1 VAASWLAALLLWLA
15 PLLGGSA
22 DRPYALAV
30 GALCAVACL
39 LRAARQGA
47 EAPVSFAAVG
57 LLLAQG
63 LSLLQIIPLPPT
75 LRGALAAGS
84 DADLRQILHGI
95 TEASAWL
102 PLSVDA
108 ASTLN
113 EAASL
118 GGILCL
124 LLAFSVSQAEGTATA
139 ATSAWPGA
147 LPYRWTVVV
156 MAAAATVAVLGM
168 LSALGLSL
176 PDQVRVPGQGTTRAL
191 FPAGLYNSNHMAA
204 LCGLGAL
211 LALAH
216 LLLPSGRLRAWAM
229 PVAAVTCGL
238 CNLALLGTLSRA
250 GILCWSAA
258 QLVLAVVVSRRQR
271 AVDDAAAPTA
281 SSLKWRWLVP
291 LAMVLS
297 WVVLSD
303 GNLAR
308 LSQRFSAQELSGL
321 LQPGSKVY
329 AWFDALP
336 ILRGHLWFGVGHGAG
351 ENILQHS
358 HALSGRM
365 RFAYLENQWLQL
377 IFDFGLL
384 GGVPLL
390 AMLFLFVRDAW
401 GKAVADARRASTDP
415 RSVAT
420 WLGLAAL
427 AVHNLFD
434 FNLAVLGVALPA
446 LTLVFCVEKHRFTW
460 PRWWVVTLSLATL
473 VMVAVAWRFAPS
485 HEEDGAV
492 LRRMASDPSTASDVL
507 VERAQAA
514 MRRHPL
520 DSHIAAVVAA
530 RLVMTGDPA
539 ARAWLNRALLANPR
553 DTLALRETARLLAT
567 QGRADEAL
575 LFLRQAIAHGD
586 DEDRG
591 RSLRRLV
598 ELAMD
603 ADAARSALPSDRD
616 LDALLDI
623 AGGQPQPRWML
634 IAELSA
640 LTLRDGLPA
649 TRAAYWLG
657 RSALAGRNPQAALSS
672 LSALLSASDDPP
684 VLLVADLIDFLAD
697 QGRLD
702 DAQKWARAALHR
714 RRVPEWLLALAR
726 VALRLTPP
734 NLTESRAL
742 LSEILSRPSDEA
754 PHTLRARAHE
764 LFAELEQV
772 AGNLHSALS
781 HRQTAAALRR
791 QNPTP

>member
-1 VAASWLAALLLWLA
+1 M
-15 PLLGGSA
+15 
-22 DRPYALAV
+22 
-30 GALCAVACL
+30 ACL
-39 LRAARQGA
+39 LRAGRQSA
-47 EAPVSFAAVG
+47 EVPVSFAAVG
-57 LLLAQG
+57 LLWAQG

-84 DADLRQILHGI
+84 DADLRRILQGI
-95 TEASAWL
+95 SEDSTWL

-118 GGILCL
+118 GGMLCL
-124 LLAFSVSQAEGTATA
+124 LLALAGAETEGTATA
-139 ATSAWPGA
+139 ESPARPKEPAC
-147 LPYRWTVVV
+147 RWTVVV
-156 MAAAATVAVLGM
+156 MGAAATVAVLGM

-176 PDQVRVPGQGTTRAL
+176 PDPVRVPGQGTTRAL

-216 LLLPSGRLRAWAM
+216 LLRPLDRLRPWAM
-229 PVAAVTCGL
+229 PASAVTCGL

-250 GILCWSAA
+250 GILCWFAA
-258 QLVLAVVVSRRQR
+258 QLVLAVVVHRRRR
-271 AVDDAAAPTA
+271 ATEDAAAPTLR
-281 SSLKWRWLVP
+281 SLTWRWLVP
-291 LAMVLS
+291 LGLVLL
-297 WVVLSD
+297 WIGLSD
-303 GNLAR
+303 GALAR

-329 AWFDALP
+329 AWLDALP

-390 AMLFLFVRDAW
+390 AMLLFFVRDAW
-401 GKAVADARRASTDP
+401 GMAAAESRRASTDP
-415 RSVAT
+415 RREAAR
-420 WLGLAAL
+420 LGLAAL

-446 LTLVFCVEKHRFTW
+446 LTLVFCVEKRRFSW
-460 PRWWVVTLSLATL
+460 PRGWVVTLSLATL
-473 VMVAVAWRFAPS
+473 VMVALAFRFAPS
-485 HEEDGAV
+485 HEEEGAV
-492 LRRMASDPSTASDVL
+492 LRRMAADPATPSGAL

-514 MRRHPL
+514 LQRHPL

-530 RLVMTGDPA
+530 RLVATEDPA

-553 DTLALRETARLLAT
+553 DTLALRETARLLTT
-567 QGRADEAL
+567 QGRPDEAL
-575 LFLRQAIAHGD
+575 LFLRQAIEHGD

-598 ELAMD
+598 ELAVD
-603 ADAARSALPSDRD
+603 AAAARSALPSDRD

-623 AGGQPQPRWML
+623 AGGQPQPRWAL
-634 IAELSA
+634 IADLSA
-640 LTLRDGLPA
+640 VALRDGLPA

-657 RSALAGRNPQAALSS
+657 RSALAGRDPHAALSS

-684 VLLVADLIDFLAD
+684 VLLVADLIDQLAD
-697 QGRLD
+697 QGHLD
-702 DAQKWARAALHR
+702 DAQKWARAALHKR
-714 RRVPEWLLALAR
+714 RAPEWLLALAR
-726 VALRLTPP
+726 VVLRLAPADR
-734 NLTESRAL
+734 TESRAL
-742 LSEILSRPSDEA
+742 LSEVLSRPSDEV
-754 PHTLRARAHE
+754 PHALKARAHE
-764 LFAELEQV
+764 LFAELEQS
-772 AGNLHSALS
+772 AGNLHSALA
-781 HRQTAAALRR
+781 HRQTAAALRQ